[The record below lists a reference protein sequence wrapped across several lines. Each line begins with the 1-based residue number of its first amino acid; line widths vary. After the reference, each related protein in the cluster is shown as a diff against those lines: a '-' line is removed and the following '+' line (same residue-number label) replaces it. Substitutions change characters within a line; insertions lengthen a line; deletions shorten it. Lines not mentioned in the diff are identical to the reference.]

1 VTVNGSQTV
10 TVPLDTVLGNA
21 VEAPPIG
28 NTYETTTTVPTTTT
42 TTATTT
48 APTTTTSGPTPTTTT
63 APTPAPTDPGSGA
76 RAAIPARLSSTGGH
90 GWWPTAV
97 ALGIGALAVGLLIVL
112 LVRRRSP
119 AV

>member
-1 VTVNGSQTV
+1 
-10 TVPLDTVLGNA
+10 VLGNA

-42 TTATTT
+42 TTA
-48 APTTTTSGPTPTTTT
+48 PTTTTTGPTPSTTT